1 MLSFHSN
8 PANQWG
14 KIAINVLSHCQEIT
28 SSELLRDEYIWV
40 INVNTTVYH
49 HATYCWNSTLTNE
62 AEALA
67 MAANAVVESTMVASF
82 LEGRDTEV
90 SA

>member
-1 MLSFHSN
+1 MGHY
-8 PANQWG
+8 
-14 KIAINVLSHCQEIT
+14 IT
-28 SSELLRDEYIWV
+28 IY
-40 INVNTTVYH
+40 
-49 HATYCWNSTLTNE
+49 ATYCWNSTLTNE

-90 SA
+90 SARSTTLI

>member
-1 MLSFHSN
+1 MNIH
-8 PANQWG
+8 G
-14 KIAINVLSHCQEIT
+14 
-28 SSELLRDEYIWV
+28 SS
-40 INVNTTVYH
+40 YH

-90 SA
+90 SARSTILI